1 MRKLFLSIHLS
12 FLNFNELIFSK
23 KGAEKKPQIWHGMCY
38 GECWGKIQ
46 TRLNGCGRGILDF
59 GNCSKQ
65 RTSVEVLLNNQ
76 VIGVA
81 FPDPLDR
88 SRTLSKIIE
97 FDFKDGDILQL
108 REWNGAIMFNN
119 FHVVNCGHH
128 PQEEKSINFTL
139 HL

>member
-1 MRKLFLSIHLS
+1 
-12 FLNFNELIFSK
+12 
-23 KGAEKKPQIWHGMCY
+23 MCY
-38 GECWGKIQ
+38 GECWGKIH

-81 FPDPLDR
+81 FPDPLDG
-88 SRTLSKIIE
+88 SHTLSKIIE

-108 REWNGAIMFNN
+108 REWNGVIMFNN